1 MGKKV
6 PIRASCTRNLATLIA
21 AGAPVK
27 ASCSKCGEWK
37 EVDLLRL
44 ILIKGETYDLWNRRT
59 SCRITPGC
67 PGKNRFHVHA
77 GRGSF
82 EPMWD

>member
-1 MGKKV
+1 MGKKI
-6 PIRASCTRNLATLIA
+6 PIRPSCSRNLRTLLD

-27 ASCSKCGEWK
+27 AGCSKCGRFK
-37 EVDLLRL
+37 EVDVLAVA
-44 ILIKGETYDLWNRRT
+44 LIKGEEYDLWNRQT

-67 PGKNRFHVHA
+67 IGKCRFYVHA